1 MFGLMWVIDESGKD
15 SLITLPK
22 KESGNEEDED
32 EDDFFQRI
40 YSAAGVKND

>member
-22 KESGNEEDED
+22 KEEEDD
-32 EDDFFQRI
+32 EELDEFFQKLH
-40 YSAAGVKND
+40 SAAGVEND